1 MAASVGVGT
10 LASPVLGAGGGI
22 RRGGGGVERSG
33 DLYGR
38 PRLGVNMVWELS
50 ETQSSCCGD
59 LYGRPRLGSH
69 HNSSTNQCG
78 RAGDHQAPATLI
90 ALPPKRTEEP
100 HEQ

>member
-1 MAASVGVGT
+1 MPNAAKNEVETKPLMAASVGVGT

-22 RRGGGGVERSG
+22 RRGGGGVERG
-33 DLYGR
+33 
-38 PRLGVNMVWELS
+38 
-50 ETQSSCCGD
+50 GD